1 MKILKQKKAVE
12 PSQGQVINLHVGQRL
27 RARRVMLGL
36 SQEAV
41 GNGVG
46 VASQQV
52 QKYEKATN
60 VMNAIRLYEFAQ
72 FLKVPIAYFYEGLEG
87 IKESEQSGFAEE
99 KAQFNANFKAA
110 TDRETLEVL
119 KSFKRIKDHL
129 LRKRIADMLR
139 AMSLKDI

>member
-1 MKILKQKKAVE
+1 MKAIKQKDTDAT
-12 PSQGQVINLHVGQRL
+12 SHGTAINLHVGQRL
-27 RARRVMLGL
+27 RMRRTMLGL

-52 QKYEKATN
+52 QKYEKGTN

-72 FLKVPIAYFYEGLEG
+72 FLKVPVAYFYEGLDAAREEEPAG
-87 IKESEQSGFAEE
+87 FSEENAKFSGEY
-99 KAQFNANFKAA
+99 KAA

-129 LRKRIADMLR
+129 LRKRVADMLR

>member
-1 MKILKQKKAVE
+1 MKTAKQKQILPESSSNA
-12 PSQGQVINLHVGQRL
+12 QAINLHVGQRL
-27 RARRVMLGL
+27 RMRRTMLGL

-52 QKYEKATN
+52 QKYEKGTN

-72 FLKVPIAYFYEGLEG
+72 FLKVPVAYFYEGLDSA
-87 IKESEQSGFAEE
+87 KDSEVAEVSQTP
-99 KAQFNANFKAA
+99 AGDFKAA

>member
-1 MKILKQKKAVE
+1 MKVAKIRKADEVT
-12 PSQGQVINLHVGQRL
+12 PSQAINLHVGQRL
-27 RARRVMLGL
+27 RMRRTMLGL

-52 QKYEKATN
+52 QKYETGTN

-72 FLKVPIAYFYEGLEG
+72 FLKVPVAYFYEGLDAPG
-87 IKESEQSGFAEE
+87 KQEQEGFAEE
-99 KAQFNANFKAA
+99 NATFGGEFKAA

>member
-1 MKILKQKKAVE
+1 M
-12 PSQGQVINLHVGQRL
+12 INLHVGQRL
-27 RARRVMLGL
+27 RMRRNMLGL

-41 GNGVG
+41 GSGVG

-52 QKYEKATN
+52 QKYEKGTN

-72 FLKVPIAYFYEGLEG
+72 FLKVPVAYFYEGLDLSGNEVSAQ
-87 IKESEQSGFAEE
+87 EEEQQEVYGTE
-99 KAQFNANFKAA
+99 FKAA

-139 AMSLKDI
+139 ALSLKDV

>member
-1 MKILKQKKAVE
+1 MITAKAKKPDKLNNA
-12 PSQGQVINLHVGQRL
+12 QHINLHVGQRL
-27 RARRVMLGL
+27 RMRRTMLGL

-52 QKYEKATN
+52 QKYEKGTN

-72 FLKVPIAYFYEGLEG
+72 FLKVPVAYFYDGLDASGKAPVAMPQEKEDG
-87 IKESEQSGFAEE
+87 IDYKV
-99 KAQFNANFKAA
+99 A

-119 KSFKRIKDHL
+119 KSFKRIRDHL

-139 AMSLKDI
+139 AVSLKDI

>member
-1 MKILKQKKAVE
+1 MKIAKQKKPDVLTTA
-12 PSQGQVINLHVGQRL
+12 QTINLHVGQRL
-27 RARRVMLGL
+27 RIRRTMLGL

-52 QKYEKATN
+52 QKYEKGTN

-72 FLKVPIAYFYEGLEG
+72 FLKVPVAYFYEGLDSLTKVEQ
-87 IKESEQSGFAEE
+87 EQFSEEAPAVGTE
-99 KAQFNANFKAA
+99 FKAA

-119 KSFKRIKDHL
+119 KSFKRIKDHQ

-139 AMSLKDI
+139 ALSLKDI

>member
-1 MKILKQKKAVE
+1 MKNTVE
-12 PSQGQVINLHVGQRL
+12 HTTEKTPAGHLINAHVGQRL
-27 RARRVMLGL
+27 RMRRTMLGL

-52 QKYEKATN
+52 QKYEKGTN

-72 FLKVPIAYFYEGLEG
+72 FLKVPVAYFYEGLAFGE
-87 IKESEQSGFAEE
+87 ETQAEE
-99 KAQFNANFKAA
+99 EHQDFKVA
-110 TDRETLEVL
+110 TERETLEVL
-119 KSFKRIKDHL
+119 KSFKRIKDHM

-139 AMSLKDI
+139 ALSLKDV